1 MILCFSKPNQSLTRN
16 SDVWILELL
25 EEHLLKH
32 NMILAKQDIWG
43 FEENIFILLKNI
55 GTENL
60 SDIQKDFRIYFLNLI
75 FLLKHPF
82 LRLLK
87 IGKI

>member
-1 MILCFSKPNQSLTRN
+1 M
-16 SDVWILELL
+16 L

-60 SDIQKDFRIYFLNLI
+60 SDYTERLSHLLSELNFPVKTSISTPVENWKDLTISYTETLWMQNT
-75 FLLKHPF
+75 
-82 LRLLK
+82 
-87 IGKI
+87 